1 MQVNQGG
8 YARPYGAAPPAA
20 APKSPVS
27 YPPQQQQQQWNQPPP
42 TQPKPAGGN
51 AYATLPRSN
60 VGQQG
65 KINEQ
70 LHKEVIDYLQN
81 QGDWV

>member
-1 MQVNQGG
+1 M
-8 YARPYGAAPPAA
+8 RPFGAAPPSA

-27 YPPQQQQQQWNQPPP
+27 FPPQQQQWNAPPP
-42 TQPKPAGGN
+42 TQPKPTGVN

-60 VGQQG
+60 AGPQG
-65 KINEQ
+65 KLNE
-70 LHKEVIDYLQN
+70 LLESDDLDYMHN